1 MDLDERFYKNLEK
14 IKRSYEIEIDNAVG
28 QKTELKLVPNT
39 QFIYTAD
46 FTFENELFVGCFP
59 ISIYENPYGGFWGG
73 RNEPLPSVITLG
85 SLVEGT
91 VPTSIIIKE
100 IKTGFMSHK
109 RVFLP
114 FYHELVDMSTGTFK
128 VEPKNIYKER
138 RGFADNPLIERLNE
152 DKWLEGKIQK
162 ICSSTSKFLDNS
174 GKRQISNRIDDTKKD
189 FISLC
194 QILPCNKMTLVAFQ
208 FMPDWWPNTPAGA
221 GLDNVV
227 KIERR
232 IIDFIRHYGSLE
244 EGFEEGIIVQPWVN
258 TFLQVS
264 LLHLKTYKPNLP
276 ETRKFLE
283 NFAGGTS

>member
-1 MDLDERFYKNLEK
+1 MDLDEKFYENLEK

-28 QKTELKLVPNT
+28 QKTELKLIPNT

-59 ISIYENPYGGFWGG
+59 ISIYKNPYGGFLYRG
-73 RNEPLPSVITLG
+73 RNESLPSVITLG
-85 SLVEGT
+85 SLVEST
-91 VPTSIIIKE
+91 IPTSIIIKK

-114 FYHELVDMSTGTFK
+114 FCHELVDMSTGIFK
-128 VEPKNIYKER
+128 VEPRNIYKER

-152 DKWLEGKIQK
+152 DEWLDSKIQK
-162 ICSSTSKFLDNS
+162 IRSSTSKFLDFS
-174 GKRQISNRIDDTKKD
+174 GKRQISNKIDDTKKD
-189 FISLC
+189 YISLC
-194 QILPCNKMTLVAFQ
+194 QILTFNKMTLVVFQ
-208 FMPDWWPNTPAGA
+208 FMPNWQEDTPTGA

-227 KIERR
+227 EIERK
-232 IIDFIRHYGSLE
+232 IIDFVRHYGSLE
-244 EGFEEGIIVQPWVN
+244 GRFEEGIVQPWAN
-258 TFLQVS
+258 TFLKVL

-276 ETRKFLE
+276 ETRKLSE